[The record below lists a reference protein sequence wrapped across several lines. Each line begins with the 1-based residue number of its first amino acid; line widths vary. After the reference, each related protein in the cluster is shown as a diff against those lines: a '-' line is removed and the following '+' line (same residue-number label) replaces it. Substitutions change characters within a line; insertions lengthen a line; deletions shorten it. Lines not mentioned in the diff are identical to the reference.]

1 MDFSFYQILI
11 GKWVVKVMVAIVSR
25 VHFITPITTVASM
38 CYDKIPCHLM
48 RVHVKRS
55 SYRHVLTKPKNPQ
68 SREPY

>member
-1 MDFSFYQILI
+1 MHKTLANATNTNDTQKDTE
-11 GKWVVKVMVAIVSR
+11 GKKIAPTWHVDLS
-25 VHFITPITTVASM
+25 
-38 CYDKIPCHLM
+38 DKIPCHLM